1 MDYRRLNNADQ
12 RDSSMAKETITKL
25 VDDLDG
31 GVAHETVTFGLDGHL
46 YEIDLSTKN
55 AKKLRSEL
63 ATFVEHGSRVST
75 RTAIRT
81 RSGNRLGRGT
91 VHPDQNRAIREW
103 AQAKGYQIA
112 QRGRIKQDIVDAFNE
127 TAGR

>member
-1 MDYRRLNNADQ
+1 
-12 RDSSMAKETITKL
+12 MAKETVTRL

-31 GVAHETVTFGLDGHL
+31 GVAHETVKFGLDGHL

-55 AKKLRSEL
+55 AKKLRAEL
-63 ATFVEHGSRVST
+63 AAFVEHGSRVSA
-75 RTAIRT
+75 RAAAPAR
-81 RSGNRLGRGT
+81 RRGRANAGA

-103 AQAKGYQIA
+103 AQSKGYEVA
-112 QRGRIKQDIVDAFNE
+112 ERGRIKQEIVDAFHQ

>member
-1 MDYRRLNNADQ
+1 
-12 RDSSMAKETITKL
+12 MAKETITRL

-46 YEIDLSTKN
+46 YEIDLSTRTPRN
-55 AKKLRSEL
+55 CAANSPSSSSTAAGL
-63 ATFVEHGSRVST
+63 APAPRRRHAAAAVQRRAG
-75 RTAIRT
+75 
-81 RSGNRLGRGT
+81 
-91 VHPDQNRAIREW
+91 HPDQNRAIREW

-112 QRGRIKQDIVDAFNE
+112 QRGRIKQDIVDAFHE